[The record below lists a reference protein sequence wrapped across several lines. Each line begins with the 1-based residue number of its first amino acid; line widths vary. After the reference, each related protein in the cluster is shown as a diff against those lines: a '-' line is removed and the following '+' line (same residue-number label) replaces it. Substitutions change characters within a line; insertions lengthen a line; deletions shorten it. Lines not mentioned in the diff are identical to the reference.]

1 MIIVIGPDGAPMGTS
16 LEQFLIQYVRS
27 VEPIVGLDSW
37 AHRFGVCPWWVRR
50 CALSAASKGLI
61 NMTRM
66 TDMQGQPYR
75 VTAVKEERDEE
86 I

>member
-1 MIIVIGPDGAPMGTS
+1 MIIVIGPDGALMATS

-37 AHRFGVCPWWVRR
+37 AHRYSVNPAWARR

-66 TDMQGQPYR
+66 TDMKGQPYR